1 MSTESILSKVLSPV
15 GKLRSAVRHWEDSG
29 ACNQILEII
38 RDGYKLPFKTMPSQ
52 VSLRNNK
59 SVRKNPEFV
68 MKEIHNLLLKKCIS
82 ETPFIPNIVNPL
94 TVAVK
99 QSR

>member
-38 RDGYKLPFKTMPSQ
+38 RDSYKRPFKTMPSQ

-59 SVRKNPEFV
+59 SAQENPEFV
-68 MKEIHNLLLKKCIS
+68 M
-82 ETPFIPNIVNPL
+82 
-94 TVAVK
+94 
-99 QSR
+99 